1 MKAIADCTGSRFSSQ
16 SKEPDHV
23 ISRRLLGDCTIPAV
37 QYSRYEKG
45 GRGGGLMM
53 NVNELMINV
62 NGQKTKQNN
71 GRLTELIPV
80 IRSQN

>member
-45 GRGGGLMM
+45 GRGGLMM
-53 NVNELMINV
+53 NVNEFV
-62 NGQKTKQNN
+62 TSEYK
-71 GRLTELIPV
+71 RFLIVCTHVQYPA
-80 IRSQN
+80 